1 MITLT
6 ENAAKEIQKIM
17 LENELK
23 EDVCVRIGVKG
34 GGCSGF
40 TYTLD
45 FDSKK
50 TKFDLEFESQ
60 NLTILVDKKSH
71 LYIKDTEIDWSY
83 SLMDRGL
90 KFNNPS
96 AKGSCG
102 CKPSFMFEPPEQEE
116 DFNPSWR

>member
-6 ENAAKEIQKIM
+6 EKAAKEIHKIM
-17 LENELK
+17 QENDVTD
-23 EDVCVRIGVKG
+23 DVCLRVGIKG

-60 NLTILVDKKSH
+60 DMKI
-71 LYIKDTEIDWSY
+71 
-83 SLMDRGL
+83 
-90 KFNNPS
+90 
-96 AKGSCG
+96 
-102 CKPSFMFEPPEQEE
+102 
-116 DFNPSWR
+116 